1 MVQNDLLNQEVFSLQ
16 QFQTQNQKLKQ
27 ELEQRKQQV
36 EQIQTEFGDQKQIW
50 EEEIERLKQNGAM
63 FRVERLETLLGAKDE
78 EIQRLE
84 GEARKVEHLVA
95 QNQQLLQMIEKLSG
109 EKKLL
114 KRQLKAGGK

>member
-1 MVQNDLLNQEVFSLQ
+1 M

-95 QNQQLLQMIEKLSG
+95 QNQQLLLMIEKLSG

-114 KRQLKAGGK
+114 KRQLKTGGK